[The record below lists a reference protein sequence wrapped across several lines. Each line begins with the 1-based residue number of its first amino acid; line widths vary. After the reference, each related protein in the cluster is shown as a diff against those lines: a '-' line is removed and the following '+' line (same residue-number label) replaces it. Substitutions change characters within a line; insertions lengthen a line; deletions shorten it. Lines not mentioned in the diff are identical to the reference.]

1 MISKELIKKIR
12 YIQIYTSKAV
22 KDVLAGEYHS
32 VFKGQG
38 MEFDEVRAY
47 QPGDDI
53 RTIDWN
59 VTARTGHPYVKRY
72 VEEREITVFF
82 LVDLSASG
90 AFGSRKKLKNEIAA
104 EFCALLA
111 FSAIKNNDKV
121 GLIVFTDVIELFIP
135 PAKGTSHVLRLIR
148 ELLYFDPGKQRL
160 RAGTDI
166 ALALD
171 YLGRV
176 LHKRGV
182 VFLVSD
188 FLDKNFQKP
197 LSVLARRH
205 DLIAA
210 TVSDPCE
217 LTLPDVGLLEIRFL
231 QPEPALCLVE
241 IRDDG
246 AGIDFARVRLKA
258 IEAEIISET
267 AEPGDLDLLKIL
279 FLPAFSS
286 KSDATAIS
294 GRGVGLDAVHAAVT
308 ALGGSISVATQKDRG
323 TKFSLK
329 IPIPEA

>member
-1 MISKELIKKIR
+1 MIPKELVKKIR

-22 KDVLAGEYHS
+22 NDVLAGEYHS

-90 AFGSRKKLKNEIAA
+90 SFGSTGKLKNEIAA

-121 GLIVFTDVIELFIP
+121 GLIVFTDTIELFIP

-148 ELLYFDPGKQRL
+148 ELLYFDSGSKQQSP
-160 RAGTDI
+160 GTDI

-188 FLDKNFQKP
+188 FLDQDFEKP
-197 LSVLARRH
+197 LGVLARRH
-205 DLIAA
+205 DLIAV

-217 LTLPDVGLLEIRFL
+217 YLLPNVGLLEL
-231 QPEPALCLVE
+231 QDAETGATLIVDTGSREARNRYEYLAREKEEQLRSLFRSSGVDHFQLFTD
-241 IRDDG
+241 RDY
-246 AGIDFARVRLKA
+246 V
-258 IEAEIISET
+258 
-267 AEPGDLDLLKIL
+267 LDL
-279 FLPAFSS
+279 
-286 KSDATAIS
+286 
-294 GRGVGLDAVHAAVT
+294 V
-308 ALGGSISVATQKDRG
+308 
-323 TKFSLK
+323 KFFRK
-329 IPIPEA
+329 RIKK

>member
-1 MISKELIKKIR
+1 MIPKELVKKIR

-22 KDVLAGEYHS
+22 NDVLAGEYHS

-82 LVDLSASG
+82 VVDLSASG
-90 AFGSRKKLKNEIAA
+90 SFGSTDKLKNEIAA

-121 GLIVFTDVIELFIP
+121 GLIVFTDEIELFIP

-148 ELLYFDPGKQRL
+148 ELLYFDPAAKRKD
-160 RAGTDI
+160 AGTNI
-166 ALALD
+166 GLALD

-188 FLDKNFQKP
+188 FLDQDFEKP
-197 LSVLARRH
+197 LGVLARKH
-205 DLIAA
+205 DLIAV
-210 TVSDPCE
+210 TVSDPRE
-217 LTLPDVGLLEIRFL
+217 SSLPDVGLLQL
-231 QPEPALCLVE
+231 QDAETGKTVLIDTGSREVRQNYEALARKKEDKLHSLFRSIGVDH
-241 IRDDG
+241 IQLFTDRDY
-246 AGIDFARVRLKA
+246 V
-258 IEAEIISET
+258 
-267 AEPGDLDLLKIL
+267 LDL
-279 FLPAFSS
+279 
-286 KSDATAIS
+286 
-294 GRGVGLDAVHAAVT
+294 V
-308 ALGGSISVATQKDRG
+308 
-323 TKFSLK
+323 KFFRK
-329 IPIPEA
+329 RMGKR

>member
-1 MISKELIKKIR
+1 MISKELAKKIR

-22 KDVLAGEYHS
+22 NDVLAGEYHS

-59 VTARTGHPYVKRY
+59 VTARTGDPYVKRY

-90 AFGSRKKLKNEIAA
+90 SFGSREKLKNEVAA

-121 GLIVFTDVIELFIP
+121 GLIVFTDTIELFIP

-148 ELLYFDPGKQRL
+148 ELLFFEPGKIRKKS
-160 RAGTDI
+160 GTDI

-188 FLDKNFQKP
+188 FLDKNFEKP
-197 LSVLARRH
+197 LRVLARRH
-205 DLIAA
+205 DLIAVI
-210 TVSDPCE
+210 VSDPRE
-217 LTLPDVGLLEIRFL
+217 LYLPDVGLLEIQDAETGETTVIDTGSKTVRSRYKRLADEKNRELNDLFQSTGVDHIKL
-231 QPEPALCLVE
+231 FTD
-241 IRDDG
+241 RDY
-246 AGIDFARVRLKA
+246 V
-258 IEAEIISET
+258 
-267 AEPGDLDLLKIL
+267 LDL
-279 FLPAFSS
+279 
-286 KSDATAIS
+286 
-294 GRGVGLDAVHAAVT
+294 VT
-308 ALGGSISVATQKDRG
+308 FFRKRMR
-323 TKFSLK
+323 K
-329 IPIPEA
+329 

>member
-1 MISKELIKKIR
+1 VIPKELTKKIR

-22 KDVLAGEYHS
+22 NDVLAGEYHS

-53 RTIDWN
+53 KTIDWN
-59 VTARTGHPYVKRY
+59 VTARTGLPYVKRY

-90 AFGSRKKLKNEIAA
+90 FFGSLDKLKNEIAA

-121 GLIVFTDVIELFIP
+121 GLIVFTDTIELFIP

-148 ELLYFDPGKQRL
+148 ELLFFGPGKKRA

-188 FLDKNFQKP
+188 FLDQDFEKT
-197 LSVLARRH
+197 LGVLARRH
-205 DLIAA
+205 DLIAV
-210 TVSDPCE
+210 TVADPRECA
-217 LTLPDVGLLEIRFL
+217 LPDVGLMEI
-231 QPEPALCLVE
+231 QDAETGAQVLVDTGDKE
-241 IRDDG
+241 VRRRYEELAREKNDKLASLFKGTGVDHIKLYTDRDY
-246 AGIDFARVRLKA
+246 V
-258 IEAEIISET
+258 
-267 AEPGDLDLLKIL
+267 LDL
-279 FLPAFSS
+279 
-286 KSDATAIS
+286 
-294 GRGVGLDAVHAAVT
+294 V
-308 ALGGSISVATQKDRG
+308 
-323 TKFSLK
+323 KFFRK
-329 IPIPEA
+329 RMKK

>member
-1 MISKELIKKIR
+1 VIPKELAKKIR

-22 KDVLAGEYHS
+22 NDVLAGEYHS

-38 MEFDEVRAY
+38 MEFDEVRSY

-82 LVDLSASG
+82 LVDLSGSG
-90 AFGSRKKLKNEIAA
+90 SFGSSGRLKNEIAA

-121 GLIVFTDVIELFIP
+121 GLIIFTDTIELFIP

-148 ELLYFDPGKQRL
+148 ELLYFDSAKKRQG
-160 RAGTDI
+160 AGTDI

-176 LHKRGV
+176 MHKRGV

-188 FLDKNFQKP
+188 FLDQGFEKQ
-197 LSVLARRH
+197 LGVLARRH
-205 DLIAA
+205 DLIGV
-210 TVSDPCE
+210 TVTDPRE
-217 LTLPDVGLLEIRFL
+217 QTLPDVGLLEI
-231 QPEPALCLVE
+231 QDAETGE
-241 IRDDG
+241 IVIIDTGSREVRSRYEQIADGRDRQLGTLFKSLGVDR
-246 AGIDFARVRLKA
+246 IRLY
-258 IEAEIISET
+258 T
-267 AEPGDLDLLKIL
+267 DRDYVLDLVK
-279 FLPAFSS
+279 FF
-286 KSDATAIS
+286 
-294 GRGVGLDAVHAAVT
+294 
-308 ALGGSISVATQKDRG
+308 TQRMK
-323 TKFSLK
+323 K
-329 IPIPEA
+329 

>member
-1 MISKELIKKIR
+1 VISKELVKKIR

-22 KDVLAGEYHS
+22 NDVLAGEYHS

-59 VTARTGHPYVKRY
+59 VTARTGHPHVKRY
-72 VEEREITVFF
+72 IEEREITVFF

-90 AFGSRKKLKNEIAA
+90 GFGSCDKLKNEISA

-148 ELLYFDPGKQRL
+148 ELLFFEPGRVRKGR
-160 RAGTDI
+160 GTDI

-176 LHKRGV
+176 LNKRGV

-188 FLDKNFQKP
+188 FLDRNFERP
-197 LSVLARRH
+197 LKVLARKH
-205 DLIAA
+205 DLIAV
-210 TVSDPCE
+210 TVTDPRE
-217 LTLPDVGLLEIRFL
+217 IALPDVGL
-231 QPEPALCLVE
+231 AE
-241 IRDDG
+241 IRDAETGETMLIDTG
-246 AGIDFARVRLKA
+246 SKTVRSRYRRLAEEKRKALSDLFRSTGIDHIPLFTDRDYV
-258 IEAEIISET
+258 
-267 AEPGDLDLLKIL
+267 LDL
-279 FLPAFSS
+279 
-286 KSDATAIS
+286 
-294 GRGVGLDAVHAAVT
+294 V
-308 ALGGSISVATQKDRG
+308 
-323 TKFSLK
+323 KFFRK
-329 IPIPEA
+329 RMKK